1 MKKEPLSVRDLT
13 EGYAL
18 PDYPTRIYA
27 MDKGH
32 ELLLDRGEKVRLS
45 AGKVLVEQGDP
56 VKYCYVVLSGRVIS
70 MEYTLEGA
78 ERIFNM
84 FDAGSIFLE
93 SNVLLESPAAIS
105 FKALTDVELVRITRK
120 QLIKVMMGD
129 ENVMLAIVGSTA
141 HKYFSAMD
149 QIREGFDH
157 DASWRVY
164 NLFMIFAS
172 NYGEDDGNWIR
183 INMKLNHQMIGNL
196 LGMNRVTVSKIIK
209 EMKNQGLI
217 HQVNDDYCVRK
228 MSPCTL

>member
-1 MKKEPLSVRDLT
+1 MKKEPLSIQNIMKEHV
-13 EGYAL
+13 L
-18 PDYPTRIYA
+18 PDYPTRIYS

-32 ELLLDRGEKVRLS
+32 ELLFDMGERIHLK
-45 AGKVLVEQGDP
+45 AGKMLVEQGDP
-56 VKYCYVVLSGRVIS
+56 IKYCYVVISGRVIS
-70 MEYTLEGA
+70 MEYTLDGA

-93 SNVLLESPAAIS
+93 SNVLLDSIAAVS
-105 FKALTDVELVRITRK
+105 FKALTDTELVRITKK
-120 QLIKVMMGD
+120 QLLKSMM
-129 ENVMLAIVGSTA
+129 EQEQVLLAVVSSTA

-157 DASWRVY
+157 DAFWRIY

-172 NYGEDDGNWIR
+172 NYGKEDGNWIR
-183 INMKLNHQMIGNL
+183 IDIKLNHQMIGNL

-217 HQVNDDYCVRK
+217 QQVNDDYCIK
-228 MSPCTL
+228 KFC

>member
-1 MKKEPLSVRDLT
+1 MKKEPLSIQNMMKEHV
-13 EGYAL
+13 L
-18 PDYPTRIYA
+18 PDYPTRIYS

-32 ELLLDRGEKVRLS
+32 ELLLDKGERIRLS
-45 AGKVLVEQGDP
+45 AGKTLIEQGDP
-56 VKYCYVVLSGRVIS
+56 VKYCYVVVSGRVIS

-93 SNVLLESPAAIS
+93 SNVLLDSIAAVN
-105 FKALTDVELVRITRK
+105 FKALTDTELVRITK
-120 QLIKVMMGD
+120 SQLLKSMM
-129 ENVMLAIVGSTA
+129 EQEQVLLAVISSTA

-157 DASWRVY
+157 DAFWRIY

-172 NYGEDDGNWIR
+172 NYGKEDGNWIR
-183 INMKLNHQMIGNL
+183 IDIKLNHQMIGNL

-209 EMKNQGLI
+209 EMKNQDLI
-217 HQVNDDYCVRK
+217 RQVNDDYCIK
-228 MSPCTL
+228 KFY